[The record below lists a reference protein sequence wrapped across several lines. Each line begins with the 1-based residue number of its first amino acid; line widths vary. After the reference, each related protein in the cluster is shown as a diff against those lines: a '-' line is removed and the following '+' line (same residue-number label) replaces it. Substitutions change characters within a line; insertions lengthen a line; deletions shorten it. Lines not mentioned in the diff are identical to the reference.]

1 MDTVYLVSL
10 LVGGFFV
17 LLSVLGGDAD
27 ADADMDFDTDAD
39 FDLDGDLDA
48 DFDGGMD
55 HGSVGA
61 GPGFVDLLSLRALFL
76 FAAFFGLAGTA
87 LSWIGTSA
95 TLTAILATGVGL
107 IAGLGGNYIIKRV
120 GYAEISS
127 SVATHELKGKT
138 GKVLLPFSGDEKG
151 KISLVV
157 KGTQLRL
164 IARSLDD
171 KSTEMFNQ
179 GDEIVIIRSE
189 NGIAEVVK
197 PT

>member
-107 IAGLGGNYIIKRV
+107 IAGLFWRRKRQNKPRCQRHTV
-120 GYAEISS
+120 TAY
-127 SVATHELKGKT
+127 
-138 GKVLLPFSGDEKG
+138 
-151 KISLVV
+151 
-157 KGTQLRL
+157 
-164 IARSLDD
+164 RS
-171 KSTEMFNQ
+171 
-179 GDEIVIIRSE
+179 I
-189 NGIAEVVK
+189 
-197 PT
+197 P